1 MKEIIIAIVSG
12 LCVAIPSVFATIM
25 TNSKNNALQDERI
38 QMINTNISTL
48 TAKVEQHN
56 NFGLQLADLKAR
68 VENLERK

>member
-48 TAKVEQHN
+48 TNKVEQHN

-68 VENLERK
+68 IEILERK